1 MNPDDGRRQ
10 SRLLM
15 LRPHPWARHLT
26 PPESQ
31 IPAHRS
37 RRDAARNDAGD
48 ANDAPFAGR
57 ATKTSSH
64 WLLFLAGR
72 LSAIEERVQRLGA
85 AFPGWHP

>member
-1 MNPDDGRRQ
+1 
-10 SRLLM
+10 M

-26 PPESQ
+26 PMEDQ
-31 IPAHRS
+31 IPAPRS
-37 RRDAARNDAGD
+37 RGDAGRNQAGGAHDVPFAAR
-48 ANDAPFAGR
+48 APQ
-57 ATKTSSH
+57 TSPP